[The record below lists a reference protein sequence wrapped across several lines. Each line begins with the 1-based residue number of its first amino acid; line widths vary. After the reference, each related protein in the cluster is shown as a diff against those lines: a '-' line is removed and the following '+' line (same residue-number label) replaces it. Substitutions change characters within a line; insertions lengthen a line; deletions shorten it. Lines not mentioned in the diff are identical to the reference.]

1 MEENSMQ
8 LDSIEQNGIKVVTVI
23 SSENVITDTQSALD
37 LLATVNYET
46 GANRIV
52 INKENVV
59 DSFFVLSSGLT
70 GEVLQK
76 FVNYQTKVAIYGD
89 YTKYTSKPLKDF
101 MYELNKGNNIFFVAT
116 KEEAIERLVNS

>member
-1 MEENSMQ
+1 MR
-8 LDSIEQNGIKVVTVI
+8 LDSIEQNGIKVVIVI

-52 INKENVV
+52 IKKENVV
-59 DSFFVLSSGLT
+59 ESFFVLSSGFA

-89 YTKYTSKPLKDF
+89 YTRYTSKPLKDF
-101 MYELNKGNNIFFVAT
+101 IYESNKGNNIFFVET
-116 KEEAIERLVNS
+116 KEEAIERLANSR